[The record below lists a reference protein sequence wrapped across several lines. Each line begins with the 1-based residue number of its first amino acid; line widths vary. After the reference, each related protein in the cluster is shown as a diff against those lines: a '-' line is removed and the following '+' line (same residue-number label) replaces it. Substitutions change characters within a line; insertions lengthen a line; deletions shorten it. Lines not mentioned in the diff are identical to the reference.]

1 MDTMT
6 WTKIIG
12 ASCGSLLILLLIQWV
27 AEEVYHHSHYKYK
40 EVAYLLEIDEDVT
53 QPNQEEEK
61 EIPFMELLVN
71 ADLSKGKKVFGKC
84 KACHK
89 LGDGENGTGPHLY
102 NIIDRE
108 MSVISDFKYSSSF
121 KGLNGN
127 WTYDELN
134 LFLTKPSNYIK
145 GTAMNFAGLGK
156 VTDRANLIAYLED
169 STK

>member
-1 MDTMT
+1 
-6 WTKIIG
+6 
-12 ASCGSLLILLLIQWV
+12 
-27 AEEVYHHSHYKYK
+27 
-40 EVAYLLEIDEDVT
+40 
-53 QPNQEEEK
+53 
-61 EIPFMELLVN
+61 MELLVN

-108 MSVISDFKYSSSF
+108 MAVISDFKYSSSF

-134 LFLTKPSNYIK
+134 QFLTKPSNYIK

>member
-27 AEEVYHHSHYKYK
+27 AEEVYHHSHHTYT
-40 EVAYLLEIDEDVT
+40 EVAYLLEIDEEITEVEK
-53 QPNQEEEK
+53 EEEA
-61 EIPFMELLVN
+61 IPFIELVTN

-89 LGDGENGTGPHLY
+89 LGDGENGTGPHLF
-102 NIIDRE
+102 NIIGRE
-108 MSVISDFKYSSSF
+108 MAVVSDFKYSSSF
-121 KGLNGN
+121 KGLEGN
-127 WTYDELN
+127 WTVDELN

-156 VTDRANLIAYLED
+156 VTDRANLIAYLENN
-169 STK
+169 TK

>member
-6 WTKIIG
+6 WTKIVG
-12 ASCGSLLILLLIQWV
+12 AGCGSLLILLLIQWG
-27 AEEVYHHSHYKYK
+27 AEEVYHNSHHGYKD
-40 EVAYLLEIDEDVT
+40 VAYLLEVDEEVIETEDDDEPV
-53 QPNQEEEK
+53 
-61 EIPFMELLVN
+61 PFLELVES

-89 LGDGENGTGPHLY
+89 LGNGENGTGPHLH
-102 NIIDRE
+102 NIIGRE
-108 MSVISDFKYSSSF
+108 IAIISDFKYSSSF

-127 WTYDELN
+127 WTIDELN
-134 LFLTKPSNYIK
+134 LFLTKPSDYIK

-156 VTDRANLIAYLED
+156 VTDRANLIAYLEE

>member
-1 MDTMT
+1 MLDTMT
-6 WTKIIG
+6 LTKIVG
-12 ASCGSLLILLLIQWV
+12 GFCGSLLVFMMGSWIAELLYHVGHGHGEDHVSGYAIEV
-27 AEEVYHHSHYKYK
+27 EVVEIERNEE
-40 EVAYLLEIDEDVT
+40 EIDFD
-53 QPNQEEEK
+53 
-61 EIPFMELLVN
+61 ELLAA
-71 ADLSKGKKVFGKC
+71 ADIGKGAKVFGKC

-108 MSVISDFKYSSSF
+108 MAVISDFKYSSSF
-121 KGLNGN
+121 KALNGN

-134 LFLTKPSNYIK
+134 QFLTKPSNYVK

-156 VTDRANLIAYLED
+156 VSDRANLIAYLED

>member
-12 ASCGSLLILLLIQWV
+12 AGCGSLLILLLIQWT
-27 AEEVYHHSHYKYK
+27 AEEIYHHSHYKYI
-40 EVAYLLEIDEDVT
+40 EVAYLLEV
-53 QPNQEEEK
+53 EEEVTEVEK
-61 EIPFMELLVN
+61 EEEETPFVELVTS

-89 LGDGENGTGPHLY
+89 LGDGENGTGPHLHK
-102 NIIDRE
+102 IIGRE
-108 MSVISDFKYSSSF
+108 MAVISDFKYSSSF
-121 KGLNGN
+121 KGLEGD
-127 WTYDELN
+127 WTIDELN

-156 VTDRANLIAYLED
+156 ATDRANLIAYLED

>member
-27 AEEVYHHSHYKYK
+27 AEEVYHNSHNKYT
-40 EVAYLLEIDEDVT
+40 EVAYLLEIDEEVT
-53 QPNQEEEK
+53 EVKKEEPT
-61 EIPFMELLVN
+61 IPFIDLVTS

-89 LGDGENGTGPHLY
+89 LGDGENGTGPHLF
-102 NIIDRE
+102 NIIGRE
-108 MSVISDFKYSSSF
+108 MAVVSDFKYSSSF
-121 KGLNGN
+121 KGLEGN
-127 WTYDELN
+127 WTVDELN

-156 VTDRANLIAYLED
+156 ATDRANLIAYLEN

>member
-1 MDTMT
+1 MKE
-6 WTKIIG
+6 TKMQSI
-12 ASCGSLLILLLIQWV
+12 
-27 AEEVYHHSHYKYK
+27 Y
-40 EVAYLLEIDEDVT
+40 
-53 QPNQEEEK
+53 NQEEEK
-61 EIPFMELLVN
+61 EIPFMELLAN

-108 MSVISDFKYSSSF
+108 IAVISDFKYSSSF
-121 KGLNGN
+121 KALNGN

-134 LFLTKPSNYIK
+134 QFLTKPSNYVK

-156 VTDRANLIAYLED
+156 ISDRANLIAYLED

>member
-27 AEEVYHHSHYKYK
+27 AEEVYHNSHNKYT
-40 EVAYLLEIDEDVT
+40 EVAYLLEIDEEVT
-53 QPNQEEEK
+53 EVKKEEAT
-61 EIPFMELLVN
+61 IPFIDLVTS

-89 LGDGENGTGPHLY
+89 LGDGENGTGPHLF
-102 NIIDRE
+102 NIIGRE
-108 MSVISDFKYSSSF
+108 MAVVSDFKYSSSF
-121 KGLNGN
+121 KGLEGN
-127 WTYDELN
+127 WTVDELN

-156 VTDRANLIAYLED
+156 ATDRANLIAYLEN

>member
-12 ASCGSLLILLLIQWV
+12 AGCGSLLILLLIQWV
-27 AEEVYHHSHYKYK
+27 ADEVYHNSHHGYD
-40 EVAYLLEIDEDVT
+40 EVAYLLEIEDEVIEEEDVT
-53 QPNQEEEK
+53 EQV
-61 EIPFMELLVN
+61 PFMELVAI

-102 NIIDRE
+102 NIIGRE
-108 MSVISDFKYSSSF
+108 MAVISDFKYSSSF
-121 KGLNGN
+121 KDLEGT
-127 WTYDELN
+127 WTMEELN
-134 LFLTKPSNYIK
+134 AFLTKPSNYIN

-156 VTDRANLIAYLED
+156 ITDRANLVAYLEET
-169 STK
+169 TK